1 MRMVHTS
8 KWQQASDWVEGDDGD
23 DDEVCD
29 ENDDDDN
36 VNDNDDFDSETPAEW
51 DL

>member
-1 MRMVHTS
+1 MRMVHIS
-8 KWQQASDWVEGDDGD
+8 KWQHASGWVEGDD
-23 DDEVCD
+23 EVYD

-36 VNDNDDFDSETPAEW
+36 VNDNDDCDDETPAEW

>member
-1 MRMVHTS
+1 MVEC
-8 KWQQASDWVEGDDGD
+8 KRLGRRRGDGD
-23 DDEVCD
+23 DDEVYD

-36 VNDNDDFDSETPAEW
+36 VNDNADCDDETPAEW